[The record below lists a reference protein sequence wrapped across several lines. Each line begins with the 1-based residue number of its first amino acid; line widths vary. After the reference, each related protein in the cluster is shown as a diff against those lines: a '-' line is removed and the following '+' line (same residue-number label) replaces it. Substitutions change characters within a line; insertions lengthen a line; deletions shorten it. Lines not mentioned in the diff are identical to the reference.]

1 MHGRQTRVPNTAA
14 LAAVCTLLITLTL
27 VLCVHLAL
35 RHTILAQ
42 RDVTMIE
49 SFEPK
54 PTPRAR
60 LATYGNAAYQASRQR
75 LVGEAH
81 DSGLFALGGAAWNE
95 RTAATLVP
103 SSARETRR
111 ILDTCKRG
119 NGYWLWKPLVVHAEL
134 ERLAEGEVL
143 VWADAG
149 CVLDA
154 QHADELRDR
163 LLRLTEDQPVDLAV
177 LPNHT
182 NAQRCTGGA
191 AELVAQTRRPAF
203 WRSDQAE
210 ASRILLLK
218 SPKAVELVEAWATA
232 ALQTP
237 HLFTDEPSH
246 APNQPEFVEHRH
258 DQAVL
263 SCLMFDRELAGTPEA
278 GWRCLVAA
286 RRRRG

>member
-191 AELVAQTRRPAF
+191 AELVAQTAGRPFGAATRPKPAAYCCSSRPRRSSWSRPGRRRP
-203 WRSDQAE
+203 
-210 ASRILLLK
+210 
-218 SPKAVELVEAWATA
+218 
-232 ALQTP
+232 
-237 HLFTDEPSH
+237 
-246 APNQPEFVEHRH
+246 
-258 DQAVL
+258 
-263 SCLMFDRELAGTPEA
+263 C
-278 GWRCLVAA
+278 
-286 RRRRG
+286 RRRTCSRTSRPMPRISPSSSNTGTTRPC